1 MRGNV
6 LFMHRVLPL
15 FVLLLI
21 SNARADEKVEP
32 LITVQKGDL
41 PIILSAPHG
50 GRKAIPGAKA
60 REGGANIA
68 QFVTGRDEN
77 TAELTEKLADAIEKQ
92 LGARPY
98 VVIARFER
106 KYCDPNRPAKD
117 SYEDKLAAPHYD
129 AYHAALKAAC
139 KEVKEKWGRGLL
151 LDIHGQGAKADGIFR
166 GTASGKTVEAL
177 LKKFGN
183 PALLGPDSV
192 IGHLA
197 RHGYPVIPDP
207 TANTEQ
213 IGDEDKRYNGGYIVR
228 TYGQAELAID
238 AIQLELGGQ
247 LRSKEKMQKTADD
260 IAAAVKA
267 FDQAYLPAKK
277 IKTE

>member
-1 MRGNV
+1 MLRAY
-6 LFMHRVLPL
+6 PL
-15 FVLLLI
+15 LILLLI
-21 SNARADEKVEP
+21 SAARADEKVEP
-32 LITVQKGDL
+32 LIPVQKGDL

-60 REGGANIA
+60 REGGAGVA

-77 TAELTEKLADAIEKQ
+77 TAELTEKLASAIEKE

-117 SYEDKLAAPHYD
+117 SYEDKAAAPHYD
-129 AYHAALKAAC
+129 AYHAALRDAC

-151 LDIHGQGAKADGIFR
+151 IDVHGQAAKPDGIFR
-166 GTASGKTVEAL
+166 GTANGKTVAAL
-177 LKKFGN
+177 LDKFGKQ
-183 PALLGPDSV
+183 ALLGPDSV
-192 IGHLA
+192 VGYLA

-207 TANTEQ
+207 TANADQ
-213 IGDEDKRYNGGYIVR
+213 IGEEDKRYNGGYIVR

-247 LRSKEKMQKTADD
+247 LRSKEKMHKTADD

-267 FDQAYLPAKK
+267 FDKSYLPAKK
-277 IKTE
+277 LDSK